1 MAQPARA
8 PKLNTLNGIDV
19 EGLMSTIDN
28 VRARPD
34 LGNFKFRA
42 RTQWLE
48 GGHSRTTITDFDG
61 AGQTHRHGKPFVVES
76 DEPHVLLG
84 GDRAPSPVLYLLHSL
99 AGCLAASIAYHAAAR
114 GINIEQ
120 IETQLEGD
128 IDLRGFLG
136 LDEKVR
142 PGYKQ
147 IRVKMRIK
155 ADCPES
161 QLKEIAQLGPKY
173 SPVYN
178 TITSAIPVEFEL
190 TR

>member
-1 MAQPARA
+1 MAQPARVPSA
-8 PKLNTLNGIDV
+8 NTINGVDV
-19 EGLMSTIDN
+19 ERLMSTIDA
-28 VRARPD
+28 VRDNAA

-42 RTQWLE
+42 RGQWLE
-48 GGHSRTTITDFDG
+48 GGHSRTTITDFDA
-61 AGQTHRHGKPFVVES
+61 AGQAHRHNKPFVVET
-76 DEPHVLLG
+76 DEPIVLLG
-84 GDRAPSPVLYLLHSL
+84 GDRAPNPVVYLLHSL

-114 GINIEQ
+114 GIAVEQ

-136 LDEKVR
+136 LDENVR

-155 ADCPES
+155 ADCPAS
-161 QLKEIAQLGPKY
+161 KLKEIAQLGPKY

-178 TITSAIPVEFEL
+178 VITTAIPVEVEL
-190 TR
+190 AS

>member
-8 PKLNTLNGIDV
+8 PQENTLNGIDV
-19 EGLMSTIDN
+19 EGLMSTIDAI
-28 VRARPD
+28 RAKPD
-34 LGNFKFRA
+34 LANFKFRA
-42 RTQWLE
+42 RSQWLK

-61 AGQTHRHGKPFVVES
+61 AAQTHRHSKPFVVET
-76 DEPHVLLG
+76 DEPIVLLG
-84 GDRAPSPVLYLLHSL
+84 GDRAPSPVVYLLHGL
-99 AGCLAASIAYHAAAR
+99 AGCMATAIAYHAAAR
-114 GINIEQ
+114 GISVEQ

-147 IRVKMRIK
+147 IRVKMRLK
-155 ADCPES
+155 AEGDEK
-161 QLKEIAQLGPKY
+161 QLKEIAQFGATY

-178 TITSAIPVEFEL
+178 VITSAIPVEVEV
-190 TR
+190 TH